1 MQAAFNNEVKAPNR
15 EEAQKIQEQAIVP
28 KKKRGR
34 PKGGKSS
41 NPDYVQTSIYLK
53 KDTLEAVRKKLFG
66 KKVDMS
72 ELCEDYFIE
81 WLKE

>member
-15 EEAQKIQEQAIVP
+15 EEAQKVQEQAITP

-53 KDTLEAVRKKLFG
+53 KDTLESVRKKLFG
-66 KKVDMS
+66 TKVDMS
-72 ELCEDYFIE
+72 ELCEDYLTQ
-81 WLKE
+81 WLDK